1 MWELLIAIYVNY
13 VRQLIERQP
22 YFQYEDKNETGGIV
36 KGKIREKE
44 YFQRNYP
51 RALWHQIPYEYS
63 EFTLDN
69 SLNQIIKYTCQMLMT
84 YTKETDNRQK
94 LKKIIWKLGEVTSRI
109 CTVYDCDKI
118 VLNIRHKA
126 YRIVV
131 DMSQMFLRNFSNA
144 MEYGWKESYCFLF
157 PAELLF
163 ESFISGFLRQCLPS
177 TMTMKTQTSDQYLA
191 NLLIDGR
198 NMGTAFGLREDIFI
212 QTEKG
217 VIILDTKYKELLPFD
232 EQNLYHSRRFGISD
246 QDVRQIAIYAAKR
259 NAKHVFLIYPL
270 LWREKPTEKEI
281 GYQIQLQE
289 NQSVYLEILKVPFL
303 IEEQE
308 EKTKE
313 ELRKILKK
321 IYQ

>member
-1 MWELLIAIYVNY
+1 
-13 VRQLIERQP
+13 
-22 YFQYEDKNETGGIV
+22 
-36 KGKIREKE
+36 
-44 YFQRNYP
+44 
-51 RALWHQIPYEYS
+51 
-63 EFTLDN
+63 
-69 SLNQIIKYTCQMLMT
+69 
-84 YTKETDNRQK
+84 
-94 LKKIIWKLGEVTSRI
+94 
-109 CTVYDCDKI
+109 
-118 VLNIRHKA
+118 
-126 YRIVV
+126 
-131 DMSQMFLRNFSNA
+131 
-144 MEYGWKESYCFLF
+144 
-157 PAELLF
+157 
-163 ESFISGFLRQCLPS
+163 
-177 TMTMKTQTSDQYLA
+177 MTMKTQTSDQYLA